1 MKSILAILLL
11 LLLHGAAFA
20 CINEDE
26 EEGGVPLPIA
36 LHFAPRDF
44 KAEASTLKEKAERY
58 LEMFGSSHEPKYKL
72 GYSVHL
78 IQLGEYD
85 KALKVLKE
93 MTYDPA
99 TRNWY
104 SVAGN
109 LGTLYELMG
118 KNELAYEQIDRALKI
133 RPEAHY
139 GSEWIHR
146 NILDVKRT
154 PGKPASSQNLIET
167 DFGDG
172 IAPRST
178 LSQEDLDELSTHL
191 RWQLHERMNFV
202 HPKDSI
208 VARLLFDLANIDLL
222 LGRYD
227 LALENYEWA
236 RKYGMEGEL
245 LEERIAY
252 VPDAEQL
259 AEQAKEI
266 TAREGREVAKLA
278 NKMEH
283 ERELAFWERLG
294 GILYPVIA
302 LLGVGIYFLVQ
313 RLRKPKS

>member
-1 MKSILAILLL
+1 MKPILAILLL
-11 LLLHGAAFA
+11 LTLHGAAFA
-20 CINEDE
+20 CINDDE
-26 EEGGVPLPIA
+26 EGEPLPIA

-58 LEMFGSSHEPKYKL
+58 LEIIGRNNTPRYKL
-72 GYSVHL
+72 AYSVQL

-93 MTYDPA
+93 MTYDPS
-99 TRNWY
+99 TRSWY

-118 KNELAYEQIDRALKI
+118 KNELAYEQIVRALKI
-133 RPEAHY
+133 KPEAHY

-172 IAPRST
+172 IAPLT
-178 LSQEDLDELSTHL
+178 KLSQEDLDELSKHL

-202 HPKDSI
+202 HPQDSI

-252 VPDAEQL
+252 VPDAKQL
-259 AEQAKEI
+259 AEQAKEMN
-266 TAREGREVAKLA
+266 ARF
-278 NKMEH
+278 EH
-283 ERELAFWERLG
+283 ESAQVAQSIAQDKSKSFWEQLG
-294 GILYPVIA
+294 ATLYPVIA

-313 RLRKPKS
+313 RLRNPKP

>member
-1 MKSILAILLL
+1 MKPILAVLLL

-26 EEGGVPLPIA
+26 EKREGEPIQIA

-44 KAEASTLKEKAERY
+44 KADASTLKEKAERY
-58 LEMFGSSHEPKYKL
+58 LEMFGRYNEPRYKL
-72 GYSVHL
+72 AYSVQL

-93 MTYDPA
+93 MAADPS
-99 TRNWY
+99 TRSWY

-133 RPEAHY
+133 KPEAHY

-172 IAPRST
+172 IAPLT
-178 LSQEDLDELSTHL
+178 KLSQEDLDELSTHL

-252 VPDAEQL
+252 VPDAEKN
-259 AEQAKEI
+259 AEQAKEMA
-266 TAREGREVAKLA
+266 ARAKEEKTRLEKEA
-278 NKMEH
+278 
-283 ERELAFWERLG
+283 ERDRAFWEQLG
-294 GILYPVIA
+294 AMSFPVIA

-313 RLRKPKS
+313 RLRKPKP

>member
-1 MKSILAILLL
+1 MKPILAVLLL

-26 EEGGVPLPIA
+26 EGVGEPLPIA

-58 LEMFGSSHEPKYKL
+58 LEMFGRSNESKYKL
-72 GYSVHL
+72 VYSAQL

-93 MTYDPA
+93 MAADPS
-99 TRNWY
+99 TRSWY

-118 KNELAYEQIDRALKI
+118 KNELAYQQIDRALKI

-139 GSEWIHR
+139 GSEWIHL
-146 NILDVKRT
+146 NILEVKRT

-172 IAPRST
+172 IAPLST
-178 LSQEDLDELSTHL
+178 LAQEDLDELSTHL

-202 HPKDSI
+202 HPQDSI

-236 RKYGMEGEL
+236 RKYGMAGEL

-252 VPDAEQL
+252 VPDAKKN
-259 AEQAKEI
+259 AEQTKEMAARAKEEK
-266 TAREGREVAKLA
+266 TRLEKEA
-278 NKMEH
+278 
-283 ERELAFWERLG
+283 ERDRAFWEQLG
-294 GILYPVIA
+294 AMSFPIIA

-313 RLRKPKS
+313 RLRKRKS